1 MKLDHMELDELRIR
15 PSGNRPTDNSPS
27 QGPRYNKVPLYP
39 KLLKVEFKL
48 VFCYLQEHKKMAE
61 DWAAEVAAA
70 TPTAAAV
77 AEMPEIMLF
86 DRWSCDEVQVSDIS
100 LTVSLRN
107 LSKTAAQ
114 FDNLQVYWIPV

>member
-1 MKLDHMELDELRIR
+1 M
-15 PSGNRPTDNSPS
+15 SWS
-27 QGPRYNKVPLYP
+27 QGPRYNEVPLYP

-48 VFCYLQEHKKMAE
+48 VFCYLQEHNKMAE

-114 FDNLQVYWIPV
+114 FDNLQGYWISV